1 VTTTFE
7 ENATTVWGEN
17 VFVVGNTPALGDWD
31 PARAVALS
39 SAAYP
44 VWRGSVTLPP
54 GVPLQYKYLK
64 KNGGQVIWESD
75 PNRARTTP
83 ASAPCTATWTD
94 SWR

>member
-1 VTTTFE
+1 
-7 ENATTVWGEN
+7 
-17 VFVVGNTPALGDWD
+17 
-31 PARAVALS
+31 VALS